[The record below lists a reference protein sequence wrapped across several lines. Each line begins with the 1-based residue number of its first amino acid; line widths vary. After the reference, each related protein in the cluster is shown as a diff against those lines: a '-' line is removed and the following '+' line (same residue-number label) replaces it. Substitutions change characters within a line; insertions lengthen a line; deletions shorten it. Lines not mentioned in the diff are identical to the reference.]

1 MSRSVTSSA
10 RVDRSRLA
18 VAATWLVAVAVLS
31 PTAALAYVGPGLG
44 LGAILSFLA
53 LVGGVLLAILGF
65 IWYPVKRLLRA
76 RRRRSE
82 PEGED

>member
-1 MSRSVTSSA
+1 MSRSVTSS
-10 RVDRSRLA
+10 VDRPSLVLA
-18 VAATWLVAVAVLS
+18 ALWLVAVAVLS

-65 IWYPVKRLLRA
+65 IWYPVKRLLRG
-76 RRRRSE
+76 RRQRSE